1 MTPQEIK
8 PTYVTFEQAKKLKD
22 KGFDL
27 ICHNWYS
34 KQGFLYLNQ
43 TGFSDNSKTYR
54 FSAPEQWQVV
64 EWLRVNYNIEM
75 WVAPFIHE
83 GFFETPKT
91 YSYFIYSD
99 AGWENDGVDF
109 ESPQEAYLAAFD
121 YILNN
126 NLV

>member
-1 MTPQEIK
+1 MEKTIK
-8 PTYVTFEQAKKLKD
+8 IFKTLSE
-22 KGFDL
+22 KGYRVALSHTIEGLDEL
-27 ICHNWYS
+27 P
-34 KQGFLYLNQ
+34 LNHPI
-43 TGFSDNSKTYR
+43 KI
-54 FSAPEQWQVV
+54 AEMALVC

-109 ESPQEAYLAAFD
+109 ESPQEAYSAAFD
-121 YILNN
+121 YVLNN
-126 NLV
+126 LI